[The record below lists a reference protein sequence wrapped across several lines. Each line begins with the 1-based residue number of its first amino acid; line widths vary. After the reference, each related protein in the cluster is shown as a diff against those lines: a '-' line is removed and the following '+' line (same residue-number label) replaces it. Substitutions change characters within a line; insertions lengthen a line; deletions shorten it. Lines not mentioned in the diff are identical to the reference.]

1 MFLSLSSLRIIND
14 PGGVIADHAGHGL
27 QSLAVSKRLQSWSS
41 TALDCLRNRFLVASR
56 PVLDLLL
63 SAKHLFVGARP
74 FES

>member
-1 MFLSLSSLRIIND
+1 LPIMRGMGCNPLRS
-14 PGGVIADHAGHGL
+14 PV
-27 QSLAVSKRLQSWSS
+27 RLQSWSS

>member
-1 MFLSLSSLRIIND
+1 MSLSSLRIIND

-27 QSLAVSKRLQSWSS
+27 QSLAVSSTASVLDS
-41 TALDCLRNRFLVASR
+41 TALDLRNRFLVASR

-63 SAKHLFVGARP
+63 CAKHLFVGARP